1 MVHEPKIERR
11 PTWGITVRLIQTD
24 RHAGVIVCV
33 PEDPIVEIE
42 WANENSGGRRISY
55 DTWKFKSLREAEEFV
70 MLFKL
75 RFGTR

>member
-1 MVHEPKIERR
+1 M
-11 PTWGITVRLIQTD
+11 D
-24 RHAGVIVCV
+24 RYMDVMEKV
-33 PEDPIVEIE
+33 PGDPSEEIE

-55 DTWKFKSLREAEEFV
+55 DTWKFKDLREAEEFV

>member
-1 MVHEPKIERR
+1 MIHEAKIERR
-11 PTWGITVRLIQTD
+11 PTWGITVRLVQQD
-24 RHAGVIVCV
+24 RHKDVMENI
-33 PEDPIVEIE
+33 PDDPTTEIE
-42 WANENSGGRRISY
+42 WAHENSGGRRISY